1 LIKKQFEDLEV
12 GTWFSVMGNT
22 YIKIAPQGDHAWD
35 AICIL
40 APDNEIDNPGQPSAW
55 NPVYEVTVLEE
66 FPN

>member
-1 LIKKQFEDLEV
+1 
-12 GTWFSVMGNT
+12 MGNT